1 MQVNVVTLRV
11 PQKRGIMHNRAHE
24 EFIIHSK
31 LVGNDGNVQE
41 VYLRNEFPDEVIPSP
56 PQKDKS
62 SSLAAQDAASS
73 SSSQIDDDV
82 STPTSLFRE
91 KNRLTLRAYLR
102 DLLNISRSVA
112 NSSTLQTFLLSN
124 PTALTEEELQDAERR
139 LFNDSVKNSGKDR
152 FKKEMDARADEVM
165 DSVKMFKSDI
175 SSKDGF
181 KKMFSI
187 IKDNETIDSLPE
199 RYMKVFEWARIS
211 FASTIYQTFVGSDTS
226 SETFSGLKRIHA
238 LMPYFV
244 LRSILRV
251 SNPIAMVRGVIDL
264 FLAQP
269 FGQRSILQRMFSAS
283 IYEDIKQLESDIEL
297 TRAKVSNDVLS
308 DRIKQFVDAPR
319 EIQELYRNDAA
330 EENTHIINI
339 IFRSGDMPTLSPSDL
354 QKMARGW
361 ETYARYEEER
371 ARNGVMYTDD
381 GPDSEEGWLFMDLS
395 YLLKLY
401 TKLRDKEQLIE
412 MIFEG
417 VTAELLK
424 DMVTIFYTPLA
435 QVYKAANI
443 VDSLY
448 DLQMFIGDLI
458 RTVEQVEERSQADP
472 AGTVHIFV
480 DLVKRHE
487 GQFYSFVHKV
497 HSKGEDMFDS
507 FGSWIERFFDFLR
520 DGMKSKISLEM
531 LLPHSEAERKE
542 IFKEVDELAIYHY
555 KKKVMHEER
564 MREKYIESQEDY
576 DGKGESSEW
585 VAGLVGS
592 LGVDEVLT
600 TEVTAAG
607 ENESEDGEE
616 EEENINYPETG
627 HMRTHTG
634 EKPYE
639 CEICNESVSF
649 YKLYWA
655 IELTAPSSLEGHSLL
670 SPITATNGIHSDLL
684 NRHQSKCHAGHP
696 LVPKKGQRQN
706 RKANMSSAFD
716 RQIQQIEAQKQKQ
729 QQKQENELNTQQDVN
744 LSEPV
749 LDLSS
754 IKPDNDLNAFAQSL
768 GQVYMQQQP
777 PLTPSLLSTQPV
789 NQSQPQVQ
797 PQAQPQSQTT
807 NLSNFAAQTA
817 AVWSQFFNNQ
827 QPSTLG
833 TTNDNALK
841 QIYEDQL
848 NESQSNYLST
858 LPTNKPS
865 TPSALPHTPLEFK
878 LPISPQN
885 QFVNKPK
892 SPLYNADM
900 QMLMKDF
907 GVNGDDAQKQELEE
921 HNMQDIWSQYL
932 SIPMTANQQNQS
944 QQQQQQENGKE
955 FAVAAVNKSA
965 SDASNLKLNQPP
977 LMKALHKHQQS
988 LSDQYR
994 LPMLS
999 GPPGA
1004 ARVAGE
1010 DLREYEQAVLNR
1022 KLPSLTLNP
1031 RFARYRRDNSPVNDE
1046 VQRRDQSKASVKRD
1060 LNTPNVPD
1068 DNKRYAFSLPT
1079 PLSPQPAT
1087 DNKPRYNEQV
1097 AVRNF

>member
-1 MQVNVVTLRV
+1 M
-11 PQKRGIMHNRAHE
+11 
-24 EFIIHSK
+24 
-31 LVGNDGNVQE
+31 
-41 VYLRNEFPDEVIPSP
+41 
-56 PQKDKS
+56 
-62 SSLAAQDAASS
+62 
-73 SSSQIDDDV
+73 
-82 STPTSLFRE
+82 
-91 KNRLTLRAYLR
+91 
-102 DLLNISRSVA
+102 
-112 NSSTLQTFLLSN
+112 
-124 PTALTEEELQDAERR
+124 
-139 LFNDSVKNSGKDR
+139 
-152 FKKEMDARADEVM
+152 
-165 DSVKMFKSDI
+165 
-175 SSKDGF
+175 
-181 KKMFSI
+181 
-187 IKDNETIDSLPE
+187 PE
-199 RYMKVFEWARIS
+199 
-211 FASTIYQTFVGSDTS
+211 GSD
-226 SETFSGLKRIHA
+226 FSCPTCHA
-238 LMPYFV
+238 KFT
-244 LRSILRV
+244 R
-251 SNPIAMVRGVIDL
+251 
-264 FLAQP
+264 
-269 FGQRSILQRMFSAS
+269 
-283 IYEDIKQLESDIEL
+283 KQH
-297 TRAKVSNDVLS
+297 V
-308 DRIKQFVDAPR
+308 
-319 EIQELYRNDAA
+319 YR
-330 EENTHIINI
+330 
-339 IFRSGDMPTLSPSDL
+339 
-354 QKMARGW
+354 
-361 ETYARYEEER
+361 
-371 ARNGVMYTDD
+371 
-381 GPDSEEGWLFMDLS
+381 
-395 YLLKLY
+395 
-401 TKLRDKEQLIE
+401 
-412 MIFEG
+412 
-417 VTAELLK
+417 
-424 DMVTIFYTPLA
+424 
-435 QVYKAANI
+435 
-443 VDSLY
+443 
-448 DLQMFIGDLI
+448 
-458 RTVEQVEERSQADP
+458 
-472 AGTVHIFV
+472 
-480 DLVKRHE
+480 
-487 GQFYSFVHKV
+487 
-497 HSKGEDMFDS
+497 
-507 FGSWIERFFDFLR
+507 
-520 DGMKSKISLEM
+520 
-531 LLPHSEAERKE
+531 
-542 IFKEVDELAIYHY
+542 
-555 KKKVMHEER
+555 
-564 MREKYIESQEDY
+564 
-576 DGKGESSEW
+576 
-585 VAGLVGS
+585 
-592 LGVDEVLT
+592 
-600 TEVTAAG
+600 
-607 ENESEDGEE
+607 
-616 EEENINYPETG
+616 
-627 HMRTHTG
+627 HMRTR

-639 CEICNESVSF
+639 CEICNES
-649 YKLYWA
+649 LYWA

-907 GVNGDDAQKQELEE
+907 GVNGDDAQKQELDE